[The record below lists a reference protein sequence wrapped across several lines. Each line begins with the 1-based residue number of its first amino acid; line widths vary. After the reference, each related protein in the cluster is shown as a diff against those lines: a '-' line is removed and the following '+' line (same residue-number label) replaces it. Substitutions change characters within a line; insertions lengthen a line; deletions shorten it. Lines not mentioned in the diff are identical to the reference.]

1 MPLLVCLAKKEAVD
15 KKSSSSKN
23 EIMEGVML
31 YNTMSREKEP
41 FKPADGNKVKLYTC
55 GPTIYD
61 FAHIGNFRAFLMYD
75 MIKRWLTYC
84 GYDVDHV
91 CNLTDVDDKI
101 IQRMQR
107 DGVTLK
113 DLTSKYA
120 DFFME
125 DLKKL
130 NILPARA
137 YPRATDHI
145 DDMVEMISGLV
156 EKGNAY
162 EQQGSYYFKVDS
174 FPDYGK
180 LAKIDFDNMQ
190 DGAGEGGGI
199 TDTEAFEKANN
210 RDFALWKSYKPE
222 DGEVFWETK
231 IGKGRPGW
239 HIECSAM
246 CRRYLGDSIDIHGG
260 GIDLR
265 FPHHENEIA
274 QSEAYCGCEMC
285 KYWVHN
291 GFVNINN
298 EKMSKSLG
306 NFLTVRDLLKTPLEA
321 RAFRYFVVSSQYRQ
335 ALNFSPEALSGASK
349 TVQRLD
355 KCKAKLHALLDADSG
370 VEGEDVSK
378 AAAKCV
384 ADFEAGLK
392 DDLNTPRA
400 CAALFTFVKTTEKL
414 LNTDKMDK
422 KGAEQ
427 ALATL
432 ATIDSV
438 LGVYYEVPGME
449 EAKAEEEGP
458 VEIPEDLAALLE
470 ERIKAKSDKD
480 WGRADEIRAEVEARG
495 FVIKDV
501 KGGPSELVRK

>member
-1 MPLLVCLAKKEAVD
+1 
-15 KKSSSSKN
+15 
-23 EIMEGVML
+23 ML

-231 IGKGRPGW
+231 IGKGAAPALAFSFSAPTPWSYRPQRLVARREPAVIWSVGLQGGRDGTS
-239 HIECSAM
+239 SAVP
-246 CRRYLGDSIDIHGG
+246 CAG
-260 GIDLR
+260 GISA
-265 FPHHENEIA
+265 IA
-274 QSEAYCGCEMC
+274 STFTAAESTCVSRTTRTKSRRCASTLTR
-285 KYWVHN
+285 
-291 GFVNINN
+291 
-298 EKMSKSLG
+298 EKTELA
-306 NFLTVRDLLKTPLEA
+306 N
-321 RAFRYFVVSSQYRQ
+321 
-335 ALNFSPEALSGASK
+335 
-349 TVQRLD
+349 
-355 KCKAKLHALLDADSG
+355 
-370 VEGEDVSK
+370 
-378 AAAKCV
+378 
-384 ADFEAGLK
+384 AGL
-392 DDLNTPRA
+392 
-400 CAALFTFVKTTEKL
+400 F
-414 LNTDKMDK
+414 
-422 KGAEQ
+422 
-427 ALATL
+427 
-432 ATIDSV
+432 
-438 LGVYYEVPGME
+438 
-449 EAKAEEEGP
+449 
-458 VEIPEDLAALLE
+458 
-470 ERIKAKSDKD
+470 
-480 WGRADEIRAEVEARG
+480 
-495 FVIKDV
+495 
-501 KGGPSELVRK
+501 